1 MPNQVKTLFT
11 HLHDN
16 NPARY
21 TLYPINGAGVGITP
35 GVALPHDNN
44 TVAGIR
50 GAWTQMLAA
59 AAAPAVEFWYCG
71 YQIILSAV
79 VALERTSVQI
89 GTGLAAG
96 PPVPIHDDVD
106 AATTAVAVNVVF
118 APRRPA
124 YPIYQPASTP
134 ISGRS
139 AVPTKAAAANVT
151 TAVLLATGL

>member
-1 MPNQVKTLFT
+1 M
-11 HLHDN
+11 
-16 NPARY
+16 
-21 TLYPINGAGVGITP
+21 YPITGGPPSTGLTA

-44 TVAGIR
+44 IAAGAW
-50 GAWTQMLAA
+50 GAWTQILLA

-71 YQIILSAV
+71 YQILVSAT
-79 VALERTSVQI
+79 VALEQHSIQV

-96 PPVPIHDDVD
+96 PPTPIHDDVD
-106 AATTAVAVNVVF
+106 AVSQAVATNTLF
-118 APRRPA
+118 SPRKVP
-124 YPIYQPASTP
+124 YPIYEPASTP